1 MHDEKNLKDFSL
13 VIPVYKNSST
23 LPELHSSIES
33 LFIILKQQHS
43 ISGEV
48 VYVVDG
54 SPDESIFL
62 LQDLQKKSS
71 IDLIIIELSRNF
83 GQTPAILAGLEEIK
97 GKAAIVMSAD
107 LQDPLELIQEMLMM
121 WIQGNEI
128 VICHRTSRDDSISRS
143 ITSRL
148 AYKLFHWLEPQMPRG
163 GFDFFLA
170 SSDVVEKLIEIRGRY
185 RFLQSDLL
193 SLGYNVSFIPYHR
206 SERPSGKSSYTFV
219 MRMKI
224 FSDFLFESG
233 RFPIK
238 TTFGLGLG
246 IMSLGLL
253 LSLLSISNYFFGER
267 PLNGFTAIYCS
278 VLILGGIQ
286 ILTLSVIGQFIFRN
300 YDISRG
306 RRSFIVKKIHRHE

>member
-1 MHDEKNLKDFSL
+1 MLHGKNSKDFSL
-13 VIPVYKNSST
+13 VIPVYKNFST
-23 LPELHSSIES
+23 LGELHSSLER
-33 LFIILKQQHS
+33 LFKILDQQNK

-54 SPDESIFL
+54 SPDASISL

-71 IDLIIIELSRNF
+71 IDSTIIELSKNF

-97 GKAAIVMSAD
+97 GKSAIVMSAD
-107 LQDPLELIQEMLMM
+107 LQDPLELIQEMLRM
-121 WIQGNEI
+121 WIQGDEI

-143 ITSRL
+143 ITSSI
-148 AYKLFHWLEPQMPRG
+148 AYKVFHWLEPQMPRG

-170 SSDVVEKLIEIRGRY
+170 SGEVVEKLIEIRGRY

-206 SERPSGKSSYTFV
+206 SERLSGKSSYTFI

-224 FSDFLFESG
+224 FSDSLFESG

-246 IMSLGLL
+246 IMSLGLF
-253 LSLLSISNYFFGER
+253 LSLLSISNYFFGNR

-286 ILTLSVIGQFIFRN
+286 ILTLSVIGQFIYRN

-306 RRSFIVKKIHRHE
+306 RRSFIVKKIHRHD